1 MTDSDSDD
9 GHSSVQLNGS
19 LNEFSSSGYQSAA
32 SVPLKS
38 TPGENDRDQ
47 DSTVCSECG
56 SVIRNAA
63 NVVVHMRRHLAYKPY
78 ACSRCSYT
86 GYDEDDV
93 KRHASRLVGS
103 PLPLITCR
111 RQLDGI

>member
-1 MTDSDSDD
+1 MTDSDSED
-9 GHSSVQLNGS
+9 GHTSVQLNGS
-19 LNEFSSSGYQSAA
+19 LNEFSSNGYQPAA
-32 SVPLKS
+32 VPFKTTGDDS
-38 TPGENDRDQ
+38 IDCDQ

-93 KRHASRLVGS
+93 KRHASRLVGW
-103 PLPLITCR
+103 PL
-111 RQLDGI
+111 

>member
-1 MTDSDSDD
+1 MTESDSEE
-9 GHSSVQLNGS
+9 GHASVQLNGS
-19 LNEFSSSGYQSAA
+19 LNDFSSNGYQAA
-32 SVPLKS
+32 ATAVRVK
-38 TPGENDRDQ
+38 TTGEENECER

-93 KRHASRLVGS
+93 KRHASRFVYR
-103 PLPLITCR
+103 PLLCPPLISCP
-111 RQLDGI
+111 